1 MTPLMRPA
9 STQPISTAYQSFSQ
23 AAALSETE
31 LKNMVEGLAPGL
43 STKKSEPGL
52 KSRRPRSKGAKP
64 KLSTKFSEMS
74 ISGNSSPVKENASD
88 GSKSTFGD
96 TSSRE
101 DLKQKR
107 EKEAEDLASRPMP
120 MDIDSPVPPQPP
132 LNFQS
137 PLSAK
142 FEPTSNGYAADIP
155 LPASPSNGFPRT
167 SDIPIHQKPDPLS
180 TFHNLANLHPINTA
194 ENLESLDGMA
204 YLKHPRGF
212 KSQTPST
219 LNLGGK
225 SRDKVESRSPV
236 EILLPQ
242 PPKPPT
248 LPLPIRLDASNKL
261 DNVAYQPY
269 WDAMQMYVDLWRDY
283 ETKMVSLLQQ
293 KLDSSGV
300 GLRDLLTGIGAAR
313 EYHAKAKEEKALREE
328 WNCQKEKFILKIIEY
343 YQLKN
348 DVSHKAG
355 QPPVQTNTSFLG
367 NIGKSKFN
375 RMPTFSGV
383 QVAGEP
389 GSGNATSETPPN

>member
-1 MTPLMRPA
+1 MNPNMRPA
-9 STQPISTAYQSFSQ
+9 STQPMSTGYPNFSP
-23 AAALSETE
+23 ATGLSETE
-31 LKNMVEGLAPGL
+31 LRNVAEGLAPGL
-43 STKKSEPGL
+43 SKKKSEPGL
-52 KSRRPRSKGAKP
+52 KSRHPRSKGAKP

-74 ISGNSSPVKENASD
+74 ISGNSSPVKENTSD
-88 GSKSTFGD
+88 GSKSIFGD

-107 EKEAEDLASRPMP
+107 EKEAEYSASKPTP

-142 FEPTSNGYAADIP
+142 FEPTLHGYAADIP
-155 LPASPSNGFPRT
+155 LPASPSNGFPKPT
-167 SDIPIHQKPDPLS
+167 DLPVHQKPDPLS

-194 ENLESLDGMA
+194 ENLESLDGVA
-204 YLKHPRGF
+204 YLKPTRGF

-225 SRDKVESRSPV
+225 SRDKLEARSPV
-236 EILLPQ
+236 ENTFPL

-248 LPLPIRLDASNKL
+248 LPLPIRLDASKKL

-269 WDAMQMYVDLWRDY
+269 WDSMQMYVDQWREY
-283 ETKMVSLLQQ
+283 EMKMISLLRQ

-300 GLRDLLTGIGAAR
+300 EFRDLLTDIKAAR
-313 EYHAKAKEEKALREE
+313 DYQAKYKEEKALREE
-328 WNCQKEKFILKIIEY
+328 WDSQKARFVQQIVEY

-348 DVSHKAG
+348 DVSHKMG
-355 QPPVQTNTSFLG
+355 PQPVSTNTSFLG
-367 NIGKSKFN
+367 NIGKKSKLT
-375 RMPTFSGV
+375 RIPTFNGV
-383 QVAGEP
+383 QVVGE
-389 GSGNATSETPPN
+389 SGLTSEAPSN

>member
-1 MTPLMRPA
+1 MNPLLRPA
-9 STQPISTAYQSFSQ
+9 STQPLSTAYQNFSQ
-23 AAALSETE
+23 NAAFSETD
-31 LKNMVEGLAPGL
+31 LKNVAEVLTPGL

-52 KSRRPRSKGAKP
+52 KSRRPRSKGTKP

-88 GSKSTFGD
+88 GSKSIFGD

-107 EKEAEDLASRPMP
+107 EKEAEDLANKPMP
-120 MDIDSPVPPQPP
+120 MDIDSPP
-132 LNFQS
+132 LGFQS

-142 FEPTSNGYAADIP
+142 FEPALNGYATEIP
-155 LPASPSNGFPRT
+155 LPASPSNGFPKQG
-167 SDIPIHQKPDPLS
+167 DIPFPQKPDPLS

-204 YLKHPRGF
+204 YLKHPRSF

-225 SRDKVESRSPV
+225 SRDKVEIRSPV
-236 EILLPQ
+236 ENTFPQ

-248 LPLPIRLDASNKL
+248 LPLPIRLDASKKL

-269 WDAMQMYVDLWRDY
+269 WDAMQMYVDQWRDY
-283 ETKMVSLLQQ
+283 EAKMVSLLQQ
-293 KLDSSGV
+293 KLDSSGIEF
-300 GLRDLLTGIGAAR
+300 RDLLMDITAAR
-313 EYHAKAKEEKALREE
+313 EYHAKAKAERALREE
-328 WNCQKEKFILKIIEY
+328 WDNQKEKFILKIIEY

-348 DVSHKAG
+348 DVSHKAV
-355 QPPVQTNTSFLG
+355 PPQVQTNTSFLG
-367 NIGKSKFN
+367 NIGKSKIY

-383 QVAGEP
+383 QATGE
-389 GSGNATSETPPN
+389 SGLGNTTPETPPN